1 MGVENAFDTTLV
13 LELGGRIGASATGNL
28 LAQAGADVVFVE
40 PMSGKQAG
48 SGKLAQR
55 ENFAAG
61 KRSLAPDLSDAGD
74 RALLRRLAE
83 AADIV
88 ITSDDVDPDW
98 DDILGRDWRNDT
110 TVCDVSAYGSSGPM
124 AGRADS
130 DFQIQAVTGIADTTG
145 LEDAPPLAIAFPVVD
160 YIAAL
165 YAFGGIAAAE
175 RTRRQQGVSQ
185 GVEIALYDC
194 AFSTIASFLPGPI
207 SGGDEPHRLGNR
219 HPLARPW
226 NVYQATDDWILIAT
240 ASSGH
245 WQRLTELMDLEDLG
259 TDPGLVDMSDRVE
272 RSDEIDIPIAA
283 WVRKRSAKDCLD
295 ALMQAHIPCAPI
307 AVVDGFPREAN
318 LIHRGMNQTVTN
330 PLTGVDVVVP
340 GAVLRSVGSRGRAPQ
355 RIPPPD
361 ADRIALNMRLAEPV
375 QEAPKPTPAADPRR
389 PLDGIRVIEVGQLT
403 TGPLSGRLLG
413 ALGADVIKVEAPTG
427 DPMRWYRPGI
437 GKQGFFFSYYN
448 TDKKSVAIDLK
459 SPTGQ
464 QELRRL
470 LGTADVLVQNL
481 KQGALAKLG
490 FDAAELERINP
501 RLVSCDICGF
511 GQDTLYAGRPA
522 LDSVVQAMSGGMDL
536 NRVNGVPVKSGI
548 SAVDLKSALLAFG
561 AIVAALLDRDK
572 TGKGSAIDLSMQDV
586 AAWTTAPFWN
596 GNAEPTASTVI
607 ACTPGRVIAQGNT
620 DDVANILKDTTR
632 ADGRDAHLATELPA
646 ETVAA
651 MLSTSGITAAPLL
664 SVSEALNA
672 SQTKARNLHFELPG
686 SDGQMWPAV
695 AIPMRLSHTPAIS
708 KWVIGGLDSDRQMVL
723 PMAAE

>member
-1 MGVENAFDTTLV
+1 
-13 LELGGRIGASATGNL
+13 
-28 LAQAGADVVFVE
+28 
-40 PMSGKQAG
+40 
-48 SGKLAQR
+48 
-55 ENFAAG
+55 
-61 KRSLAPDLSDAGD
+61 
-74 RALLRRLAE
+74 
-83 AADIV
+83 
-88 ITSDDVDPDW
+88 
-98 DDILGRDWRNDT
+98 
-110 TVCDVSAYGSSGPM
+110 
-124 AGRADS
+124 
-130 DFQIQAVTGIADTTG
+130 
-145 LEDAPPLAIAFPVVD
+145 
-160 YIAAL
+160 
-165 YAFGGIAAAE
+165 
-175 RTRRQQGVSQ
+175 
-185 GVEIALYDC
+185 
-194 AFSTIASFLPGPI
+194 
-207 SGGDEPHRLGNR
+207 
-219 HPLARPW
+219 
-226 NVYQATDDWILIAT
+226 
-240 ASSGH
+240 
-245 WQRLTELMDLEDLG
+245 
-259 TDPGLVDMSDRVE
+259 
-272 RSDEIDIPIAA
+272 
-283 WVRKRSAKDCLD
+283 
-295 ALMQAHIPCAPI
+295 
-307 AVVDGFPREAN
+307 
-318 LIHRGMNQTVTN
+318 
-330 PLTGVDVVVP
+330 
-340 GAVLRSVGSRGRAPQ
+340 
-355 RIPPPD
+355 
-361 ADRIALNMRLAEPV
+361 MRLAEPV

-437 GKQGFFFSYYN
+437 DKQGFFFSYYN

-464 QELRRL
+464 QELGRL

-607 ACTPGRVIAQGNT
+607 ACTPGRVIAQASLDN
-620 DDVANILKDTTR
+620 VANIIKNATR

-651 MLSTSGITAAPLL
+651 TLSTSGITAAPLL

-672 SQTKARNLHFELPG
+672 PQTKARNLHFELPG